1 MNTLAYTRVGTGEPL
16 VLLHAL
22 GLSRSAWDPVL
33 TALTDRFDVIAVD
46 MPGFG
51 DSPPLDP
58 DLEPEPAALA
68 RSVAELLDELGL
80 AAPHVAGNSLGGWVA
95 AELAGMRPVASLTL
109 LSPAGMWSRE
119 TPSYCWISLRLTRLL
134 VVRAR
139 PVVRRLVRRRWG
151 RVLVLWQ
158 AVGHPTGMAPEHAV
172 AVVDAIAT
180 SRGYDNTLRAT
191 RRRRFQAGRPID
203 APVTVAFGS
212 RDRVLL
218 RRAWRQVGELPPQT
232 LVAPLPGCGHV
243 PMSDDPGAVAAL
255 LTCVSERGPVSPGSS
270 GRRPS
275 RSDLPR

>member
-1 MNTLAYTRVGTGEPL
+1 VNRLAYTRVGTGEPL

-33 TALTDRFDVIAVD
+33 TELTDRFDVIAVD

-151 RVLVLWQ
+151 RLLVLWQ
-158 AVGHPTGMAPEHAV
+158 AVGHPTRMAPEQAV

-191 RRRRFQAGRPID
+191 RRRRFRAERPID

-232 LVAPLPGCGHV
+232 LVASLPGCGHV

-255 LTCVSERGPVSPGSS
+255 LARVSERGPVSPGSS